1 MMLPTK
7 YFILFCLLSGLSFSL
22 QAQYYYNDILTIKKS
37 NDEYQKLKK
46 AQYRT
51 VTLESFEFDD
61 SPSQGFFC
69 ERKLNNDFSESVM
82 ISRSDVTGESEL
94 RSYYKDGRVY
104 KTVNTNGDVI
114 NTAGFEYNTVGQLQ
128 KVTSSTVG
136 VADSSRFEEVREYE
150 YDADGVLT
158 ALRRFKNGVQV
169 SMIKFEK
176 DENGNI
182 VEEVPA
188 QVGVD
193 RKYYYYYDDKNRLTD
208 VVRFN
213 DRAQRL
219 LPDYMFLYNETRRDE
234 PSQMI
239 SVDESAETYV
249 VWRYA
254 YTPDGLPEIQKCYS
268 KEKQLLGTIQYE
280 YR

>member
-1 MMLPTK
+1 M
-7 YFILFCLLSGLSFSL
+7 SFSL